1 MCRAVE
7 LDPGQVS
14 RRLSDGVCSKHP
26 ISDSLGRE
34 QVANFVNEDGLYDVI
49 LDSRKSEARAFRK
62 WITSEVLP
70 AIRRTGGYI
79 AAREEES
86 EADLMARALSVA
98 QRTLEARRQRIQ
110 MLEGERDIL
119 QKENAAMA
127 PKAQYTDDI
136 LQSTTTVTFTEMA
149 KELGFR
155 GAVAFT
161 DRLVADRIVYRQCE
175 RLLPYARYS
184 DKGYFAARTYRFFRS
199 NGEPDCNVRTVITQK
214 GRMFLHEHFHVDIQ
228 PVDLTDPNVKGE
240 EGAL

>member
-1 MCRAVE
+1 MRTPRTNLKIVVQQQDVLFCYMHNNHPTDGHAGNGIQLFNHPAFGAIRTAGTPDNPVFCLADVCRAVE

-110 MLEGERDIL
+110 ML
-119 QKENAAMA
+119 
-127 PKAQYTDDI
+127 
-136 LQSTTTVTFTEMA
+136 
-149 KELGFR
+149 
-155 GAVAFT
+155 
-161 DRLVADRIVYRQCE
+161 
-175 RLLPYARYS
+175 
-184 DKGYFAARTYRFFRS
+184 
-199 NGEPDCNVRTVITQK
+199 
-214 GRMFLHEHFHVDIQ
+214 
-228 PVDLTDPNVKGE
+228 
-240 EGAL
+240 